1 MKRTASIIIM
11 ILLAVQVFS
20 QETLKITKKDNT
32 VLTIPTSE
40 IASMTFSGSEQ
51 VADENAVYDADGNSY
66 NILKIGMQS
75 WTGKNLAATKFKN
88 GDPIPKAGSESE
100 WKKAADEGKPAWCYY
115 LDASDN
121 GKKYGILY
129 NWYAVNDKRGLAPEG
144 WRVSTKSDWEGLRSF
159 LKSSVPGALLKEQGT
174 ANWINNSGN
183 TTNESGFTALPG
195 GQRNDKGSFS
205 SVGYIGYW
213 WTTDQ
218 ANEEKGIITQL
229 LNDRSPLGI
238 MQANK
243 GNGYSVRLV
252 KE

>member
-11 ILLAVQVFS
+11 ILLAVQIFS

-40 IASMTFSGSEQ
+40 IASITFSGSEQ

-75 WTGKNLAATKFKN
+75 WTGRNLETTKFKN
-88 GDPIPKAGSESE
+88 GEPIPKAGSEGE
-100 WKKAADEGKPAWCYY
+100 WIKAAKEGKPAWCYY
-115 LDASDN
+115 LDASDS

-129 NWYAVNDKRGLAPEG
+129 NWYAVNDKRGLAPDG
-144 WRVSTKSDWEGLRSF
+144 WRVSTKSDWDGLGGF
-159 LKSSVPGALLKEQGT
+159 LKDIVGAKLKEQGT
-174 ANWINNSGN
+174 SNWIKN
-183 TTNESGFTALPG
+183 TANVTNETGFTALPG
-195 GQRNDKGSFS
+195 GLRHDSGKFS
-205 SVGYIGYW
+205 SVGSSGYW
-213 WTTDQ
+213 WTSDNQNDKQ
-218 ANEEKGIITQL
+218 AICMSLSDYTSL
-229 LNDRSPLGI
+229 LFKYN
-238 MQANK
+238 QNK

>member
-51 VADENAVYDADGNSY
+51 VVSDDVITDIDGNSY
-66 NILKIGMQS
+66 NIVKIGMQS

-100 WKKAADEGKPAWCYY
+100 WKKAAEEGKPAWCYY

-121 GKKYGILY
+121 GKKYGVLY
-129 NWYAVNDKRGLAPEG
+129 NWYAVTDGRGLAPDG
-144 WRVSTKSDWEGLRSF
+144 WRVSTKSDWDGLGGF
-159 LKSSVPGALLKEQGT
+159 LKDIVGAKLKEQGT
-174 ANWINNSGN
+174 SNWIKN
-183 TTNESGFTALPG
+183 TANVTNETGFTALPG
-195 GQRNDKGSFS
+195 GLRHDSGKFGGVGSS
-205 SVGYIGYW
+205 GYW
-213 WTTDQ
+213 WISDPADGKQ
-218 ANEEKGIITQL
+218 ATYQSLSDYTSLVFRYG
-229 LNDRSPLGI
+229 G
-238 MQANK
+238 NK

>member
-1 MKRTASIIIM
+1 MKRTVVSIII
-11 ILLAVQVFS
+11 ITFLALAFT
-20 QETLKITKKDNT
+20 QEVLKITKKDNT

-40 IASMTFSGSEQ
+40 IVSLTFLGSEQ
-51 VADENAVYDADGNSY
+51 PVSSDLITDVDGNSY
-66 NILKIGMQS
+66 NIVKIGMQS
-75 WTGKNLAATKFKN
+75 WTGKNLEVTKFKN
-88 GDPIPKAGSESE
+88 GDPIMKAGSETE
-100 WKKAADEGKPAWCYY
+100 WAKAAAEGKPAWCYY
-115 LDASDN
+115 LDASDY

-129 NWYAVNDKRGLAPEG
+129 NWYAVTDKRGLAPDG

-159 LKSSVPGALLKEQGT
+159 LKSSTPGALLKEQGT
-174 ANWINNSGN
+174 ANWIKNSGN
-183 TTNESGFTALPG
+183 TTNETGFTALPG
-195 GQRNDKGSFS
+195 GHRSDKGSFN

-238 MQANK
+238 MQADK
-243 GNGYSVRLV
+243 GFGYSVRLV